1 MKRIIALLLTVLMLS
16 MCTACGRNDNKDI
29 ENTTSTITTPD
40 IVGMQVEQAKKTIK
54 DSGLEVGN
62 IEYVDDI
69 EGSED
74 TVVKQEPNSGDP
86 INAGEEVDM
95 TVKK

>member
-86 INAGEEVDM
+86 INAGGEVDM